1 LKFLDSRTK
10 ARSLISSEIRVL
22 RGLAELRHPN
32 IIQLF
37 GVHASSRYIILAMER
52 ADGNLH
58 ALRETY
64 KAEAGINVPPEHA
77 LEMLDQVAEALDFL
91 VTLQLPGVNIVSRG
105 LQHCDIKPSNILLVG
120 DLVKVA
126 DFGLC
131 AVTGSRYGMR
141 GWLGTPPY
149 AAPELYGG
157 QGVPGTDQHALAVTW
172 CELCYGSVVF
182 PKRNFAEVPRGLPI
196 ELTALPAREVPV
208 VTRALHPHPSARWPS
223 CKAFIEALRRAQIG
237 SGQVQRPV
245 QPCSV

>member
-1 LKFLDSRTK
+1 M
-10 ARSLISSEIRVL
+10 LINSEIRVL

-37 GVHASSRYIILAMER
+37 GVFAIARYLVLAMER

-64 KAEAGINVPPEHA
+64 KAEAGTNVPVDHA

-91 VTLQLPGVNIVSRG
+91 AKLQLPGVNIVSRG

-120 DLVKVA
+120 DVVKVA

-131 AVTGSRYGMR
+131 AVTGSRYGAR

-149 AAPELYGG
+149 AAPELFDG

-172 CELCYGSVVF
+172 CEICYGSSVF
-182 PKRNFAEVPRGLPI
+182 PKRNFLDGPSGLPI
-196 ELTALPAREVPV
+196 ELKALRTPEVPV

-223 CKAFIEALRRAQIG
+223 CKAFIEALRRAQM
-237 SGQVQRPV
+237 SSREFRPPPL
-245 QPCSV
+245 PCPA